1 MDYFNLEKV
10 FLMGHSPGG
19 YVTLAF
25 LDLYSE
31 HLSGFS
37 LIQK

>member
-1 MDYFNLEKV
+1 MDYLSLEKV
-10 FLMGHSPGG
+10 FLMSHSIGG

-25 LDLYSE
+25 LDLYPE
-31 HLSGFS
+31 RLSGFS